1 MKTAVVHQ
9 NGLSFVADL
18 DACFFVVANV
28 MIFFDAREIL
38 ITLDVDTVLMVL
50 LDPVVLH
57 HSV

>member
-9 NGLSFVADL
+9 NGLSFVADF
-18 DACFFVVANV
+18 DSCFFVVANV

-38 ITLDVDTVLMVL
+38 IALDVDTVLVVL

>member
-38 ITLDVDTVLMVL
+38 IALDVDTVLVVL